1 MHSRWG
7 GDPPRS
13 YARAQSLENGGVI
26 FKIDFEKTY
35 NRVRWDFV
43 EEVLTQKG
51 VCPQLKRWI
60 MDTIIGGKGM

>member
-1 MHSRWG
+1 
-7 GDPPRS
+7 
-13 YARAQSLENGGVI
+13 VI